1 MTSVVMGETR
11 RLRFG
16 FDRFRRLAAINRA
29 SGERSE
35 SGPEPSLHRGEG
47 LFRRGQRAT
56 LDHPNVL
63 QIAVPLRGNRTEAAL
78 RSAQILVE
86 PVQCAL
92 PSLLCSRL
100 VVTGSRVV
108 VEAVI
113 GALIDMTLVR
123 HVGFR

>member
-1 MTSVVMGETR
+1 MGETR

-78 RSAQILVE
+78 RSAQVSVE
-86 PVQCAL
+86 PIKRAL
-92 PSLLCSRL
+92 PGLLCRGF
-100 VVTGSRVV
+100 VVAGSRIV
-108 VEAVI
+108 VETVI
-113 GALIDMTLVR
+113 GEFIDVSLVR
-123 HVGFR
+123 HLGLR